1 MDKLLAKAMRF
12 FYVPEPV
19 IRLMMQYYDC
29 KMRFSTRNFSIEWH
43 RLEVGIAQGCTI
55 SMIWFVLVIEML
67 LRSSECSEKKRA
79 SRPLKRYLWTTSHY
93 STGKW
98 KS

>member
-29 KMRFSTRNFSIEWH
+29 FKMRFSTRNFSTEWH
-43 RLEVGIAQGCTI
+43 RLEVGIVQGCTI
-55 SMIWFVLVIEML
+55 SMIWFVLVSEML
-67 LRSSECSEKKRA
+67 LRSSECSEKR
-79 SRPLKRYLWTTSHY
+79 RP
-93 STGKW
+93 GP
-98 KS
+98 